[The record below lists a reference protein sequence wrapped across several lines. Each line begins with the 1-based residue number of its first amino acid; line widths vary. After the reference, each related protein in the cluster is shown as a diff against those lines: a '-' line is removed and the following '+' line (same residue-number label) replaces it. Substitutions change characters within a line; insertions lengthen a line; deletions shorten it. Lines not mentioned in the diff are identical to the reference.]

1 MERQMYYDKPTQVMF
16 YDFDSGDYYS
26 YDAGI
31 AYRDEIICGC
41 CSRVFYIEELWELA
55 DEEGLT
61 NPIIRMDWVDISD
74 EIRGDLPCPVPIFT
88 IVEDEFEDIDFKALS
103 AEIFKDK

>member
-16 YDFDSGDYYS
+16 YDFDAEDYS
-26 YDAGI
+26 YDVGI
-31 AYRDEIICGC
+31 AYCGEIICGC
-41 CSRVFYIEELWELA
+41 CGGVFSIEELWELA

-61 NPIIRMDWVDISD
+61 NPIIRMDWADLSD
-74 EIRGDLPCPVPIFT
+74 EIRGDMPCPVPIFT
-88 IVEDEFEDIDFKALS
+88 IAEDEFEDIDFKALS